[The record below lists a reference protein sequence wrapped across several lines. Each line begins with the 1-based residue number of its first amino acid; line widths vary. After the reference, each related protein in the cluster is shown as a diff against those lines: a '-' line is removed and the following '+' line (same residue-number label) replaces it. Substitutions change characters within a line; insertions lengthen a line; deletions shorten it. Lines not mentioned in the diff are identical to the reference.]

1 MKISLYGN
9 YYIPYVIKYLEKEGH
24 SVLFNQF
31 SPDIDVCF
39 VESRFFMYEIY
50 RNLKKIKNNGIKLI
64 NSILD
69 IPIFYLYKED
79 YTLNTLIQYLKQTMF
94 NITNRNQFLF
104 DRLNCFN
111 PNPKKSRYSNFF
123 RVRIQDYFN
132 NQFLNRIY
140 FLKNYRRFLKYSD
153 LNLSLS
159 KYTQKLV
166 KKFLKIDSKVCYPC
180 VNSDYLLS
188 LPKSK
193 IKYDAIN
200 ISRIVPLK
208 RQEIFIKAAKELGL
222 NILVLGRHSDKSIK
236 LDCPHFYFTDHNRV
250 MKILNQAA
258 FYVDPSEFE
267 GFGMTP
273 VEAAFLDKITIAS
286 NTYVH
291 REILGDYAV
300 YFEKNNVDDLVEK
313 MRIVKE
319 GGFQLKNAEILK
331 KYSIKSCKNRLI
343 KHIKSLF

>member
-1 MKISLYGN
+1 M
-9 YYIPYVIKYLEKEGH
+9 
-24 SVLFNQF
+24 LFNQF

-69 IPIFYLYKED
+69 LPIFYLYKD
-79 YTLNTLIQYLKQTMF
+79 YPLNTLIKYLKQTMF

-111 PNPKKSRYSNFF
+111 PNPKKSRHFNFF

-132 NQFLNRIY
+132 NQFRNRIY

-159 KYTQKLV
+159 KYTQKLI
-166 KKFLKIDSKVCYPC
+166 KKFLKIDTKVCYPC

-291 REILGDYAV
+291 REILGDYAI

-319 GGFQLKNAEILK
+319 GNFQLNNIEIKK
-331 KYSIKSCKNRLI
+331 KYSIEALWQRLLMYI
-343 KHIKSLF
+343 ESIL